1 VTGLVALRAN
11 VLTFAIEE
19 VPIGDAEGYVATPT
33 LRFPGRVHPRLP
45 SSDAMGIEG
54 FKRLVIIII
63 EKKIPQRSALVRRA
77 GASSLLKNACG
88 CAAAASH
95 VSSLIRIQAWE
106 KDAI

>member
-54 FKRLVIIII
+54 FKEKNTPKKRPCPSGRCKFVAKERL
-63 EKKIPQRSALVRRA
+63 RLR
-77 GASSLLKNACG
+77 GCCFAC
-88 CAAAASH
+88 
-95 VSSLIRIQAWE
+95 
-106 KDAI
+106 